1 MTAFVSPFRKD
12 RESVRNLMP
21 HGDFIEVY
29 CKANLETCESRDV
42 KGFYKRARTGE
53 IKNYTGIDSPYEEP
67 EKPEITIETA
77 QLTIEESVEL
87 LIRLLAERGVIN
99 YAN

>member
-12 RESVRNLMP
+12 RESIRNLMS

-29 CKANLETCESRDV
+29 CQADLETCETRDV
-42 KGFYKRARTGE
+42 KGFYKRARSGE

-67 EKPEITIETA
+67 EKPEITIDTV
-77 QLTIEESVEL
+77 QLNIEESVDL
-87 LIRLLAERGVIN
+87 LMRLLADLGIIN
-99 YAN
+99 YTN